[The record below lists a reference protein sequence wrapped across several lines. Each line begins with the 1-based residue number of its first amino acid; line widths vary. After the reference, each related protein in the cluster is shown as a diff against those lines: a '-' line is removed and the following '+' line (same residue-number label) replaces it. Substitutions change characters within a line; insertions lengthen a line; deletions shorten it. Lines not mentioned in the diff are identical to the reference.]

1 MKKRIWPIFN
11 LVSGLAMIGA
21 VKLWAPVCS
30 GLLTL
35 DSGKQV
41 HMKCFYSGQAM
52 ILLGIVIAVLAVIAM
67 LAKKDY
73 KLIQVASIV
82 AALLVFLVFSD
93 AFIGVCAKVMA
104 CHSTRTWGYILA
116 VVSIAASVID
126 LVTGNKEGQLPG

>member
-1 MKKRIWPIFN
+1 MKKRIWPIIN
-11 LVSGLAMIGA
+11 LVAGLAMIGA
-21 VKLWAPVCS
+21 VKIWAPLCS

-52 ILLGIVIAVLAVIAM
+52 ILLGIIIVALAVVSM

-104 CHSTRTWGYILA
+104 CHSTKTWGFILA
-116 VVSIAASVID
+116 IISIVASVID
-126 LVTGNKEGQLPG
+126 MITGNKEGQLPG